1 MHVSRMSRR
10 LGLVALPAALALTVA
25 ACGSSN
31 SDNSA
36 GGGTSSNSS
45 SASSGSN
52 DVLGTP
58 KPATG
63 SPVTI
68 GMISDGKNSTLDD
81 TDEYRGAQAA
91 AAYANAYLGGINGHK
106 INVKVCQA
114 RQDPAA
120 ATDCANQMVTAHASV
135 VVEGTLAE
143 VDQTVKVLSPAKIP
157 LVAGAA
163 STQLALSSP
172 NVFSLFNGLSYFGVP
187 AAAAKAEGVK
197 KADMVV
203 IAVPGA
209 EGPARQVGVMLY
221 KNEGV
226 DATVT
231 AIAPGTA
238 DMTPQITA
246 ASANKPGLY
255 HIFGNDS
262 FCTPAISAIKT
273 VDPSAKIIALS
284 QCLSPAGAATIP
296 GGYAGVQV
304 ITTSDL
310 DPANPETKL
319 FDAVMAKY
327 GQGSKGTLLGSQGY
341 APMLGLINALNAA
354 KVTDTSAA
362 GILAGIKSA
371 PATTY
376 PLAAG
381 AKFQCTGKQMPIAP
395 NICSFDGILA
405 SAKADG
411 TLTDYKLMP
420 ADPGLYVPAK

>member
-1 MHVSRMSRR
+1 M
-10 LGLVALPAALALTVA
+10 ALTLA

-36 GGGTSSNSS
+36 SGSPSTSSDDSS
-45 SASSGSN
+45 SAAS
-52 DVLGTP
+52 VLGTP
-58 KPATG
+58 NAATG
-63 SPVTI
+63 SPITV
-68 GMISDGKNSTLDD
+68 GVISDGKGSALDD

-106 INVKVCQA
+106 INVKVCQS

-120 ATDCANQMVTAHASV
+120 ATDCANQMVTAKASV

-143 VDQTVKVLSPAKIP
+143 VDQTVKVLSPAGIP

-172 NVFSLFNGLSYFGVP
+172 NVFSLFNGLSYYGVP
-187 AAAAKAEGVK
+187 ATVASQLGAKTAA
-197 KADMVV
+197 MIV

-209 EGPARQVGVMLY
+209 EGPARQVGTMLF
-221 KNEGV
+221 KNEG
-226 DATVT
+226 TTLNVT
-231 AIAPGTA
+231 AIPPGTA

-246 ASANKPGLY
+246 ASAKKPDMY
-255 HIFGNDS
+255 HVMGNDS

-273 VDPSAKIIALS
+273 VDPNAKIVAIS
-284 QCLSPAGAATIP
+284 QCLSAAGAQSIP
-296 GGYAGVQV
+296 GGYKGVQV
-304 ITTSDL
+304 VTTSDL

-341 APMLGLINALNAA
+341 APMLGLIKALNAA
-354 KVTDTSAA
+354 KITDTSAA

-371 PATTY
+371 PPTTY

-381 AKFQCTGKQMPIAP
+381 AQFQCTGKVIPIAP
-395 NICSFDGILA
+395 NDCSSDGILA
-405 SAKADG
+405 DANADG
-411 TLTDYKLMP
+411 TISNYKVVK
-420 ADPGLYVPAK
+420 ADPKLYAPPAQ